1 MKFTEKIKQHWSV
14 NYPPRDWADKNWLS
28 NARQY
33 RSSNLEWWLSGI
45 VLGLLANIVIY
56 RWLGV
61 L

>member
-1 MKFTEKIKQHWSV
+1 MTRNHPEYLSA
-14 NYPPRDWADKNWLS
+14 NDRRDTHSRDYLMH
-28 NARQY
+28 Q
-33 RSSNLEWWLSGI
+33 SSNLEWWLMGI